1 MRKVILIAAIS
12 LLVVLVA
19 GYAAATT
26 VTPAPDQGQ
35 VVSLARAAVQEATP
49 TPQFQ
54 PEAEGALPAL
64 VVAASPAAGEI
75 QPVNEPVEISFD
87 RAMDRDS
94 VERAFAIEPG
104 ASVDGTFDWPDD
116 RTVRFMP
123 NDGFERGQRYRVR
136 ITETAR
142 SQDGQPLAR
151 PFELRFSTVGFLEV
165 TNVQPAP
172 GSGEV
177 DPATSVTVMFNR
189 PVVALE
195 ALGRA
200 AGQPD
205 PLTFVPPVRGQ
216 GEWLNTATYRF
227 TPAEGFEPATEYT
240 GRISRDLTDVFGQSI
255 LPEDFEWS
263 FTTVS
268 PAVVASSP
276 APGNLYVS
284 PTPVISVA
292 FNQAMDR
299 ASVERNL
306 ELVETVSGNTIPGR
320 FSWSE
325 TGIVPPGPS
334 PDEQFLYDPMT
345 GMPIEPDLE
354 PVGVETLEFRP
365 NTPLTPGNTY
375 ELRLPA
381 GLESRAG
388 AATRNVYSAPFTVIP
403 RPEVVSTN
411 PAAGE
416 EFADVWQGL
425 DITFNAP
432 ISPSTVILGESLR
445 LESGDDITIART
457 DVYTYWSNNNTVL
470 SVSFPRRENRTYTA
484 TLTTDIENRYGQ
496 PLEQPLA
503 ITWKTLRRSPY
514 VYLVSPKVAIYNG
527 YQPETYIYMTVRN
540 VNQVNFELYRLAMP
554 DFLRL
559 AETSYRGW
567 MQGDWASFEPGAD
580 NLLAAWQQS
589 TSPDTFENFVYKV
602 DVSQEANNGQ
612 PLPPGVYYLKAFAT
626 EEDYYPEAQPT
637 EPAETIDRQILIVS
651 RHSLTVKK
659 GDGDVLAWLTDLKSG
674 QPVTGAPLTLVRPED
689 ERLESITS
697 DDGAAVFTY
706 PRPAQNE
713 PDPPALVIAGDPDQP
728 DDHFTIGSSGW
739 DAGIAPYDFD
749 YLYRGGGFRY
759 TDDFVAH
766 VYPDR
771 RIYRPGQTVYF
782 KGIVRLD
789 NDASYAVPPLG
800 STAWVVIRDA
810 QYREIYNQ
818 ELPVNDMGTV
828 NGSLVLD
835 SEASLGTYS
844 MELLYGTDPEIRMG
858 GTAAFATFNVAE
870 YRKPEFLVEAG
881 LDQDEYVQGED
892 ITLTVDAEFFFGG
905 PVTNAEVRWTLLAD
919 PYYFQYQGEGFYDF
933 TNEPDSRSD
942 MFNPVYGYGFGQQI
956 ASGSGATDDEG
967 RFTVAIPADLT
978 GRQTSQ
984 TFTFDVAVTG
994 LNNQEVATQAR
1005 ATVHKGYVYV
1015 GLRPEQY
1022 VGRIGEPNRIELIVV
1037 DWDSQ
1042 PVAGQKVE
1050 VVVAEHN
1057 WYSIQQLDPEA
1068 SRLSPDD
1075 RFYWRNLVEDRAIY
1089 TTTVTTNDQGQAI
1102 ISFTPDE
1109 GGNYKIYARAIDR
1122 AGHEIFASVYTWIS
1136 GYEYVNWGQ
1145 EDHDRIELVA
1155 DRELYRTGE
1164 TATILIPHPYSGT
1177 VSALVTLER
1186 GHIYDHFVQ
1195 EFDTNSPQIEI
1206 PITADMSPNMFVS
1219 VMLVQGMDAAT
1230 AGPASEPVPS
1240 FKLGYAVLHVDQAE
1254 KSLNIELAASPAAG
1268 AGQAENNIYQPG
1280 QRVAFEVK
1288 VSDHDG
1294 RPIQAELSL
1303 ALIDKAVL
1311 TLAPEPEGLLLDTFW
1326 HNRLLSVQTGTGLTL
1341 ALDRIN
1347 RALDERKGGGGGDG
1361 GMGPES
1367 VRQVFADNAFWRA
1380 DLLTDEQGEARVELT
1395 LPDNLTTWVMLA
1407 KGVTGDSTLVGESR
1421 TEILT
1426 SKPLLVRPVIPRFF
1440 VVGDEARLGL
1450 IVQNQ
1455 SDETLTVEPQFVAEG
1470 LAVQAVGAGANGSVR
1485 LQPGQELKLDYD
1497 VTVLDASLARLT
1509 MGARSE
1515 QYSDA
1520 IALELPVYR
1529 FNTPETVA
1537 TLGVLEK
1544 IDVRLEGIVL
1554 PDNFDPNR
1562 GNLTVEV
1569 APSLAAGMRAG
1580 LNYLEHFPYE
1590 CTEQTV
1596 SRFLPNIFTYRAYQS
1611 LELDN
1616 PELADRLPRL
1626 VGTGLQKLFSQQNID
1641 GGWGWWGTDE
1651 SDPTLTAYV
1660 LLGLVEARRAGF
1672 SVENW
1677 LFDNVVH
1684 YLQQALTAPRD
1695 IAEPWQA
1702 NQQAFVLYALAEAGQ
1717 SDLGRMVALFEQR
1730 QQMDYFGQAFLA
1742 MAMHLADPQAD
1753 QIQTLISGLTDAA
1766 VVSATGVYWDENEVD
1781 FRAMNTDIRSTA
1793 IIITALSRITPDHP
1807 LLPQAVRWLMTA
1819 RDHGGYWS
1827 TTQENA
1833 WAIIGLTD
1841 WLVISGELQAAYVW
1855 QVTLNGQVV
1864 AQGQADPTNLDETE
1878 NLRLAVSELLAGEV
1892 NRLAVERDTLPG
1904 SGMAADAGNLYYAAY
1919 LTYYRP
1925 AQQVKA
1931 LDQGIIVSRQYSL
1944 QPLQLSAA
1952 EAEAANRRTAIS
1964 EARVGDFIEVRLTL
1978 IAPTDLYYVVVEDYL
1993 PAGTEALDS
2002 SLATTSL
2009 VAGRPQLSRVNEQD
2023 AWGRA
2028 YFTHTELRDEK
2039 AVLFADYLPAG
2050 VYEYTYT
2057 IRAIV
2062 PGEFRV
2068 IPTQAS
2074 QMYFP
2079 EIFGRSDGGLFR
2091 VTE

>member
-1 MRKVILIAAIS
+1 MRKIALIAAIS
-12 LLVVLVA
+12 VLVVLIA
-19 GYAAATT
+19 GYAAAQT
-26 VTPAPDQGQ
+26 VTPAPDPGQ
-35 VVSLARAAVQEATP
+35 VVALARAAAQEATP
-49 TPQFQ
+49 TVELQ
-54 PEAEGALPAL
+54 PDAEGSVPPL
-64 VVAASPAAGEI
+64 VITASPAAGEV
-75 QPVNEPVEISFD
+75 QPLDEPVEIKFD
-87 RAMDRDS
+87 RPMDRAS
-94 VERAFAIEPG
+94 VESAFAIEPG

-116 RTVRFMP
+116 QTVRFIP
-123 NDGFERGQRYRVR
+123 DDGFERGQRYRVR
-136 ITETAR
+136 VTEAAR

-151 PFELRFSTVGFLEV
+151 PFELRFSTAGFLEV

-172 GSGEV
+172 GAGEV

-195 ALGRA
+195 ALGSA

-205 PLTFVPPVRGQ
+205 PLTFVPPVQGE

-227 TPAEGFEPATEYT
+227 TPAEGFEPATAYT
-240 GRISRDLTDVFGQSI
+240 GRIARDLTDLFGPFI

-276 APGNLYVS
+276 APGDLYVS

-292 FNQAMDR
+292 FNQVMDR
-299 ASVERNL
+299 TSVEQAL
-306 ELVETVSGNTIPGR
+306 ELVETASGDTVPGS
-320 FSWSE
+320 FSWSQ
-325 TGIVPPGPS
+325 TGLVPPGPS
-334 PDEQFLYDPMT
+334 PDEPPQYDPMT
-345 GMPIEPDLE
+345 GMPVEPELE
-354 PVGVETLEFRP
+354 PVGVETAAFRP
-365 NTPLTPGNTY
+365 DAPLTPGNTY
-375 ELRLPA
+375 ELRLPV
-381 GLESRAG
+381 GVQSQAG
-388 AATRNVYSAPFTVIP
+388 AETQSAYSAPFTVIP

-425 DITFNAP
+425 DITFNGP
-432 ISPSTVILGESLR
+432 IDPATVILGGSLH
-445 LESGDDITIART
+445 LETGEDTALAAT

-470 SVSFPRRENRTYTA
+470 SVSFPRQENKTYTA
-484 TLTTDIENRYGQ
+484 TLTTGIQGRYGH
-496 PLEQPLA
+496 PLEQPLTV
-503 ITWKTLRRSPY
+503 TWKTLRRSPY

-540 VNQVNFELYRLAMP
+540 VSQVNFELYRLDVP

-559 AETSYRGW
+559 TETSYRGW
-567 MQGDWASFEPGAD
+567 TQGDWADFEPRSD
-580 NLLAAWQQS
+580 DLLATWQQS

-602 DVSQEANNGQ
+602 DVSREANNGQ
-612 PLPPGVYYLKAFAT
+612 PLLPGLYYLEAFAA
-626 EEDYYPEAQPT
+626 EEDYYPEAEAV
-637 EPAETIDRQILIVS
+637 EPVETIDRQILIVS
-651 RHSLTVKK
+651 RYGLTVKK
-659 GDGDVLAWLTDLKSG
+659 GEGDVLAWLTDLKSG
-674 QPVTGAPLTLVRPED
+674 QPVTGVPMTLVRPEG
-689 ERLESITS
+689 ERLESVS
-697 DDGAAVFTY
+697 GDDGTAAFTY
-706 PRPAQNE
+706 PQPALNE
-713 PDPPALVIAGDPDQP
+713 PDPPALVFAGDPNQP
-728 DDHFTIGSSGW
+728 GEHFSIGSSGW
-739 DAGIAPYDFD
+739 DAGIAPYDFE
-749 YLYRGGGFRY
+749 YLYRSGDFRY
-759 TDDFVAH
+759 TDDFVAQ

-771 RIYRPGQTVYF
+771 RIYRPGQTIYF
-782 KGIVRLD
+782 KGLVRVD
-789 NDASYAVPPLG
+789 NDANYAVPPLG

-810 QYREIYNQ
+810 QYREVYNQ
-818 ELPVNDMGTV
+818 ELPINDMGTV

-844 MELLYGTDPEIRMG
+844 LELLYGTDPETRIG
-858 GTAAFATFNVAE
+858 GTAAFANFNVAE
-870 YRKPEFLVEAG
+870 YRKPEFLVEAST
-881 LDQDEYVQGED
+881 DRDEYVQGEE
-892 ITLTVDAEFFFGG
+892 ITLNVDTEFFFGG
-905 PVTNAEVRWTLLAD
+905 PVTEAEVRWTLLAD
-919 PYYFQYQGEGFYDF
+919 PYFFQYEGEGFYDF
-933 TNEPDSRSD
+933 TNEPDSHSD
-942 MFNPVYGYGFGQQI
+942 MFNPAYGYSFGQQI

-967 RFTVAIPADLT
+967 RFTVTVPADLT

-994 LNNQEVATQAR
+994 LNNQEVAAQAR
-1005 ATVHKGYVYV
+1005 AVVHKGDVYV

-1022 VGRIGEPNRIELIVV
+1022 VGRIGEPNQIELIVV

-1042 PVAGQKVE
+1042 PAPNQEVE

-1089 TTTVTTNDQGQAI
+1089 TTTVTTDDQGQAA

-1109 GGNYKIYARAIDR
+1109 GGNYKIYARTVDR
-1122 AGHEIFASVYTWIS
+1122 AGHEIFASAYTWIS

-1155 DRELYRTGE
+1155 DQDVYRTGD
-1164 TATILIPHPYSGT
+1164 TATILVPHPYSGT
-1177 VSALVTLER
+1177 VTALVTLER
-1186 GHIYDHFVQ
+1186 GRIYDYFVQ

-1219 VMLVQGMDAAT
+1219 VMLVQGMDTA
-1230 AGPASEPVPS
+1230 AGPAAEGVPG
-1240 FKLGYAVLHVDQAE
+1240 FKLGYAVLDVDQAE
-1254 KSLNIELAASPAAG
+1254 KALNIELTASLVAG
-1268 AGQAENNIYQPG
+1268 NSEAEDSIYQPG
-1280 QRVAFEVK
+1280 QQVAFEVK
-1288 VSDHDG
+1288 VTDHEG
-1294 RPIQAELSL
+1294 RPAQAELSL

-1311 TLAPEPEGLLLDTFW
+1311 ALAPEPEGLLLDTFW
-1326 HNRLLSVQTGTGLTL
+1326 HNRLLNVQTGTGLTL

-1361 GMGPES
+1361 GLGPDS
-1367 VRQVFADNAFWRA
+1367 VRQNFADNAFWKA
-1380 DLLTDEQGEARVELT
+1380 DVRTDEQGEARVEMV

-1421 TEILT
+1421 AEIMT
-1426 SKPLLVRPVIPRFF
+1426 GKPLLVRPVIPRFF
-1440 VVGDEARLGL
+1440 VVGDQSRLGL

-1455 SDETLTVEPQFVAEG
+1455 TGDTLTVEPEVVAEG
-1470 LAVQAVGAGANGSVR
+1470 LTVQAVGASAGDSVR
-1485 LQPGQELKLDYD
+1485 VQPGQELKLEYD
-1497 VTVLDASLARLT
+1497 VTVLDAPLARLT

-1520 IALELPVYR
+1520 IALELPIYR
-1529 FNTPETVA
+1529 FSVPETVA
-1537 TLGVLEK
+1537 TLGVLAENG
-1544 IDVRLEGIVL
+1544 VRTEGIVL
-1554 PDNFDPNR
+1554 PDSFDPGR
-1562 GNLTVEV
+1562 GNLTLEV
-1569 APSLAAGMRAG
+1569 APSLAAGMRSG

-1596 SRFLPNIFTYRAYQS
+1596 SRFLPNIFTYRAYQA

-1616 PELADRLPRL
+1616 PELADMLPRL
-1626 VGTGLQKLFSQQNID
+1626 VSTGLQKLFSQQHID
-1641 GGWGWWGTDE
+1641 GGWGWWLTGD

-1672 SVENW
+1672 SVEDW
-1677 LFDNVVH
+1677 LVDNVVN
-1684 YLQQALTAPRD
+1684 YLQQTLVAPKD

-1702 NQQAFVLYALAEAGQ
+1702 NQQAFALYALAEAGQ
-1717 SDLGRMVALFEQR
+1717 GDLGRMVALFEQR
-1730 QQMDYFGQAFLA
+1730 QQLDYFGQAFLA
-1742 MAMHLADPQAD
+1742 MAMYLADPATD
-1753 QIQTLISGLTDAA
+1753 QIQTLIASLTDAA
-1766 VVSATGVYWDENEVD
+1766 VASATGVYWDENEVD

-1793 IIITALSRITPDHP
+1793 IIIAALSRIAPDHP
-1807 LLPQAVRWLMTA
+1807 LLPQAVRWLMTV
-1819 RDHGGYWS
+1819 REQGGHWS
-1827 TTQENA
+1827 TTQETA

-1841 WLVISGELQAAYVW
+1841 WLVVSGELQAAYVW
-1855 QVTLNGQVV
+1855 QVSLNRQVV
-1864 AQGQADPTNLDETE
+1864 AEGQADPTNLDETE
-1878 NLRLAVSELLAGEV
+1878 ILRLAVNELLAGEV
-1892 NRLAVERDTLPG
+1892 NRLALERDTLPG
-1904 SGMAADAGNLYYAAY
+1904 SGMPADAGNLYYAAY

-1925 AQQVKA
+1925 AQEVKA

-1952 EAEAANRRTAIS
+1952 EAETAGGKTTIS
-1964 EARVGDFIEVRLTL
+1964 QASVGDFIEVKLTL

-2009 VAGRPQLSRVNEQD
+2009 VAGQPQLSRAND
-2023 AWGRA
+2023 GNDWGRA

-2062 PGEFRV
+2062 PGEYRV
-2068 IPTQAS
+2068 IPTQAT

-2079 EIFGRSDGGLFR
+2079 EVFGRSDGGLFR